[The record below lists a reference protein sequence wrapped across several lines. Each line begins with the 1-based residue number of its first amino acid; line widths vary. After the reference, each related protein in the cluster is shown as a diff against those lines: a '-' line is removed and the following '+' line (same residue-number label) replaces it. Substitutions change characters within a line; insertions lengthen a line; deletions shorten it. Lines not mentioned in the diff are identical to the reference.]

1 MPSKWSVQCSLNE
14 ERTSFNVRSLSL
26 LKWKMKTITPNS
38 SNVGSPALSIM
49 PPPVPTHLHK
59 HVSLH
64 ACTHPHACTYAGT
77 CSHAHTHMHVCT
89 RTHSHTHVYTHNHQ
103 QELWPIS
110 PMSPLQSP
118 PLQIPSRGWGQLQS
132 LRLPTRC
139 YPGPSSPPSSPG
151 TVIIIKS
158 KADCFTPAQN
168 PHTIGRPN
176 SPRIPRHTVKFRPA
190 GPSHTLCL
198 LYGKSSS
205 PSNWFLFVKTQL
217 KHGLFS
223 LSPMPP
229 ARDSPSSR
237 FSAPRRMQT
246 SDVPFSSP

>member
-1 MPSKWSVQCSLNE
+1 MWVPGSLY
-14 ERTSFNVRSLSL
+14 
-26 LKWKMKTITPNS
+26 I
-38 SNVGSPALSIM
+38 

-77 CSHAHTHMHVCT
+77 CSHAHTH
-89 RTHSHTHVYTHNHQ
+89 VYTHNHQ
-103 QELWPIS
+103 QELWPLS
-110 PMSPLQSP
+110 PMSPLRSP
-118 PLQIPSRGWGQLQS
+118 ALQIPSRGRGPLQS

-151 TVIIIKS
+151 TAIIIKS
-158 KADCFTPAQN
+158 KADCFTPARN
-168 PHTIGRPN
+168 PHTVGRPN
-176 SPRIPRHTVKFRPA
+176 SPRIPRHAVKFRPA
-190 GPSHTLCL
+190 GPSHTLRL
-198 LYGKSSS
+198 LYQKSSS

-217 KHGLFS
+217 KQGLLS

-237 FSAPRRMQT
+237 FSALRRMQT
-246 SDVPFSSP
+246 SDLPFSSP